1 MTEEK
6 LNLLMLR
13 YNSLSK
19 ERSEAAYMWGHAGE
33 SVCDEAKWDECR
45 REMEE
50 IEEDLHR
57 NGYELVDDGDEV
69 KGKVRYSIYKIAPM
83 EVRSNDCHNQ
93 R

>member
-13 YNSLSK
+13 YDSLSK

-50 IEEDLHR
+50 IEEDLHG

-69 KGKVRYSIYKIAPM
+69 KGKGRYSVYRIVPM
-83 EVRSNDCHNQ
+83 EVGSNDYSQ

>member
-50 IEEDLHR
+50 IEEDLHG
-57 NGYELVDDGDEV
+57 NGYELVDDGYKV
-69 KGKVRYSIYKIAPM
+69 KGKVRYSVYRIVLM
-83 EVRSNDCHNQ
+83 EVGSNDYSQ

>member
-45 REMEE
+45 REMGK
-50 IEEDLHR
+50 IEEDLHG
-57 NGYELVDDGDEV
+57 NGYELVDDGYKV
-69 KGKVRYSIYKIAPM
+69 KGKVRYSVYRIVPM
-83 EVRSNDCHNQ
+83 EVGSDDYNQ